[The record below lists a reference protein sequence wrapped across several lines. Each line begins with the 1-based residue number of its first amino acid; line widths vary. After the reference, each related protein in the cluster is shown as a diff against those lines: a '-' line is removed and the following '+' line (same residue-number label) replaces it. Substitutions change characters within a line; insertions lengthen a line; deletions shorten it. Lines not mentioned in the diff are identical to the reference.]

1 MAGIYDS
8 NLKQLVGAY
17 AQDFVTW
24 LLKGAAVIRE
34 LPTHLN
40 RAIDVDSL
48 YEVMLDG
55 QKFIFHLEFQRS
67 RDVDMAKRVLEYNV
81 FASCKFDCTVVS
93 FILYL
98 KKESPIIES
107 PLVRKLPNGEEILR
121 FNFVTIKLWEI
132 STDELKRTGLIGL
145 LPLLPLTRDGAKQEV
160 VEEVVIKLLDL
171 SDKSMQAS
179 LLSITFTLAS
189 LAFNTQEDKNWLIGR
204 FKMFQDILRD
214 TEIYKLIME
223 EGHEKGVAE
232 GIQKGV
238 AEGIQKG
245 RAEGIQKGRAEGKL
259 EGIQEQQQRELE
271 HQRQMLLRFVQAR
284 FPGLLQFA
292 TRQVA
297 TIRDI
302 NILENLIYKIGL
314 TEEITDD
321 EVRQVFNDLNK
332 DEKDIS

>member
-24 LLKGAAVIRE
+24 LLKGATVIRE

-132 STDELKRTGLIGL
+132 STDELNRTGLIGL
-145 LPLLPLTRDGAKQEV
+145 LPLLPLTREGAKQEV

-232 GIQKGV
+232 GIQKG
-238 AEGIQKG
+238 
-245 RAEGIQKGRAEGKL
+245 RAEGKL

-284 FPGLLQFA
+284 FPSLLQFA

-297 TIRDI
+297 TITDI

-314 TEEITDD
+314 AEEITED
-321 EVRQVFNDLNK
+321 EVRRMFSDLNK